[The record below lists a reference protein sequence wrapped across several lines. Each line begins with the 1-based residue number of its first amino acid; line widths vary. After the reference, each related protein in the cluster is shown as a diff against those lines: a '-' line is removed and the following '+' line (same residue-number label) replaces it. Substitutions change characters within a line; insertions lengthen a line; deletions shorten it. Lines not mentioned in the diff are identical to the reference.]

1 MSANAITSKSIK
13 HRRYRVYMERRL
25 ICIVSLAISTLSLA
39 ILICVDIGIFPK
51 LTVIIENTIS
61 ELRAQEKYI
70 EVSLIEKYVRTFA
83 VYGVIAGAL
92 LAFRTLLEKMK
103 ESFFT
108 AIIGAIATF
117 LVSIQLF
124 QSTFQFFENAFP
136 MYWQRY
142 LLILSYAAF
151 GVFWFYYWGYYPLST
166 KILIDAMSRSLGYNE
181 RIASDWVKEGITD
194 YSLEVF
200 PLERVIPQDVAH
212 LSVQMNGVK
221 RELLKSALDKYY
233 NKKPIAAKAQEV
245 LILIGGFGAG
255 KSTALAKSVL
265 KQLKSYKH
273 YGEIPVYVKLRV
285 WLRDDIFDKEQPH
298 NIYKSNRDEIDY
310 YINQLSTTIVG
321 NMDSD
326 NKDNIKK
333 ILISLHESR
342 RIVYVFDG
350 LNELLQRSLDD
361 QNQISEQSA
370 KDLCTFLYQFCAGN
384 RCIISMCEIPSI
396 LTTRSVLLNQT
407 ACYYLIYAVDGVSAK
422 DIGKKRIGDWSWNY
436 YHSVALF
443 RLAQNEI
450 SKGNASPKTM
460 YELLENY
467 VQRQIEN
474 EIISSEEVK
483 HCKKELIILFEERVN
498 LIRNKGLLN
507 KHDSI
512 DSYYT
517 SPYSYIY
524 EKESIVNGKAED
536 ATSVIEEHNRERA
549 RERYLS
555 ALVNCRILY
564 RTETTTEEKQN
575 DNPVKIIYNYHFCHI
590 LVYEYVM
597 VEYILNKLNLLDKK
611 LSQALKKNPEKI
623 GGNGAKPPI
632 IRKRIIGSI
641 VRDIFIGKKDLVPD
655 ILEYSHLS
663 SVLSMLLSKLM
674 KEKKGDD
681 INAILEALINDKA
694 FMDDKRKINIL
705 VLLSKIESDLLTI
718 NPDFE
723 LNNPEMNKKIGKLIN
738 SKNTTITL
746 SERIALLR
754 LYHGETI
761 IGETIKKGE
770 EIDRAL
776 QDKKN
781 QEWKYLNSKR
791 ELLEEKMKSSLS
803 KKVS

>member
-1 MSANAITSKSIK
+1 
-13 HRRYRVYMERRL
+13 MERRL

-92 LAFRTLLEKMK
+92 LAFRILLEKMK

-221 RELLKSALDKYY
+221 REILTSALDKYY
-233 NKKPIAAKAQEV
+233 NKKPIAAKAQEA

-255 KSTALAKSVL
+255 KSTALAKSAL

-273 YGEIPVYVKLRV
+273 YGEIPVYVKLRD

-361 QNQISEQSA
+361 QNQISEQRA

-384 RCIISMCEIPSI
+384 RCIISMCEIPGV
-396 LTTRSVLLNQT
+396 LTTRSILLNQT
-407 ACYYLIYAVDGVSAK
+407 ACYYLVYAVDGVSAK

-460 YELLENY
+460 YELLESY

-474 EIISSEEVK
+474 EIISSKKVGN
-483 HCKKELIILFEERVN
+483 CKDELINLFGERVKRKDEVTGSN
-498 LIRNKGLLN
+498 
-507 KHDSI
+507 I
-512 DSYYT
+512 DGTKESYYT
-517 SPYSYIY
+517 SPYSYVY
-524 EKESIVNGKAED
+524 KKESTDDGNIENQYSQEQEIAERVD
-536 ATSVIEEHNRERA
+536 LVGEIPVEIIRREETKKKTNRKD
-549 RERYLS
+549 REQYLS

-564 RTETTTEEKQN
+564 RTETKIKERRTEKQTE
-575 DNPVKIIYNYHFCHI
+575 DTTKIIYYYHFCHI
-590 LVYEYVM
+590 LVYEYIM
-597 VEYILNKLNLLDKK
+597 VEYILREIDKGNDNLNV
-611 LSQALKKNPEKI
+611 S
-623 GGNGAKPPI
+623 
-632 IRKRIIGSI
+632 SI
-641 VRDIFIGKKDLVPD
+641 FLGEQDNTPD
-655 ILEYSHLS
+655 ILEHTHLS
-663 SVLSMLLSKLM
+663 SVLSMLLSSLWKM
-674 KEKKGDD
+674 NENEENGNKGKVTRIED
-681 INAILEALINDKA
+681 ILNELIERLSNFQNPRYIID
-694 FMDDKRKINIL
+694 FL
-705 VLLSKIESDLLTI
+705 VLLSKIESDLSI
-718 NPDFE
+718 IYPDFE
-723 LNNPEMNKKIGKLIN
+723 LNNAKINNKIEELLKGKN
-738 SKNTTITL
+738 SPTLAETI
-746 SERIALLR
+746 SLLR
-754 LYHGETI
+754 LYHG
-761 IGETIKKGE
+761 KD
-770 EIDRAL
+770 IDKTGRINDEL
-776 QDKKN
+776 DKMGN
-781 QEWKYLNSKR
+781 QEWIYLNSKR